1 MCVCLSLSLSFR
13 VFFLSLEVCWRVR
26 VFHQNPWG
34 RGLDLKIMIS
44 SFDMFFNCLMLC
56 VISSP
61 EGLSIKW

>member
-1 MCVCLSLSLSFR
+1 
-13 VFFLSLEVCWRVR
+13 
-26 VFHQNPWG
+26 
-34 RGLDLKIMIS
+34 LDLKIMIS